1 MNERIKELAEQAGFY
16 FYDLHNVNGEDLGET
31 IESDDWL
38 SIERFAALVIE
49 DYKSPQQK
57 VIDDTMRDDLGNML
71 RVIWEH
77 PDLDGQYVSGYT
89 RREAQSLVKA
99 IVQQDLSE
107 DGFVRT
113 GKYHYNGRI
122 FSGDIYEKVKNA
134 PAGHFLENW

>member
-1 MNERIKELAEQAGFY
+1 MNEKLKALAEQAGFY

-31 IESDDWL
+31 VESDDWL
-38 SIERFAALVIE
+38 AIERFAALVIE
-49 DYKSPQQK
+49 DQQK

-122 FSGDIYEKVKNA
+122 FSGDMYEKVKDA

>member
-1 MNERIKELAEQAGFY
+1 MNEKIKALAKQAGFY
-16 FYDLHNVNGEDLGET
+16 FYDLHDIYGEDLGET
-31 IESDDWL
+31 VEADTWSC
-38 SIERFAALVIE
+38 IERFAYLVIE
-49 DYKSPQQK
+49 DYK
-57 VIDDTMRDDLGNML
+57 DTVEAMRDDSGNML
-71 RVIWEH
+71 RAIWKH

-89 RREAQSLVKA
+89 RQEAQSLVKV

-113 GKYHYNGRI
+113 GKFHYNGRI